1 MVPGVGKL
9 PPADTATI
17 LIEDCNLLSA
27 INVDRFLAD
36 KPLALTMSGLEEL
49 RAHILARV
57 AVFDSAPKD
66 FLAALVTGMQAAAGE
81 QKRQPRGVGV
91 IPIRGTISQH
101 AQGDLSSLL
110 FGGTTTEGVSQALA
124 AFVEDDAIGKIVL
137 DIHSPGG
144 STYGVAELAAEIRG
158 ARGKKP
164 IVAVANSQAGSAA
177 YWLGASADQFF
188 ASPGALVGSIGVYA
202 LHMDVSEAAAKEGV
216 KPSYISAG
224 EFKVEG
230 NQFEPLSDE
239 ARAHAQSMVDDAYG
253 QFVTDVA
260 RGRGVSEATVRNSYG
275 KGRMY
280 TAKQA
285 KAAGMIDGIMT
296 LAQAI
301 ARPMNVVPR
310 QVDGQAAEAELAG
323 IQAIDEE
330 GLKRLALI
338 RWRALEERAAV

>member
-1 MVPGVGKL
+1 M
-9 PPADTATI
+9 
-17 LIEDCNLLSA
+17 LSA
-27 INVDRFLAD
+27 INVDRFLSD

-57 AVFDSAPKD
+57 AVFDSAPRD
-66 FLAALVTGMQAAAGE
+66 FLVALAQDMQAAAGE
-81 QKRQPRGVGV
+81 QKRQARVVGV

-101 AQGDLSSLL
+101 AQGDLSSML
-110 FGGTTTEGVSQALA
+110 FGGTSTEGVSAALRS
-124 AFVEDDAIGKIVL
+124 FVEDDAIGKIVL

-144 STYGVAELAAEIRG
+144 STYGVAELAAEIRA

-177 YWLGASADQFF
+177 YWLGASADQFY

-216 KPSYISAG
+216 KPTYVSAG
-224 EFKVEG
+224 DYKVEG

-253 QFVTDVA
+253 QFVADVA
-260 RGRGVSEATVRNSYG
+260 KGRGVSEATVRNGYG

-301 ARPMNVVPR
+301 ARPMTIVPR
-310 QVDGQAAEAELAG
+310 QEDEQAAEAVVVD
-323 IQAIDEE
+323 IQASQDED
-330 GLKRLALI
+330 GRKRLALI